1 LKLDL
6 NLKDIEDPIVRENFF
21 RLKRFIEEQTIL
33 DGFFTFFEIDIPAAV
48 TSKPVK
54 HNLSFIPKDI
64 VLLSITGDY
73 NAYFNYNDFTSS
85 HIYITA
91 AGPCVIRF
99 LVGTFNKGAYRG

>member
-33 DGFFTFFEIDIPAAV
+33 DGFFTAAV